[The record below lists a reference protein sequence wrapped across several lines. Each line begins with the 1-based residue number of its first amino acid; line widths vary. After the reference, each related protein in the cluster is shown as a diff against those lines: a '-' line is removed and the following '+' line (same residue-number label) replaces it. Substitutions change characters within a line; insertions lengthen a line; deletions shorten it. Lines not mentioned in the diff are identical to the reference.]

1 MKEGRKSDDVLN
13 WPNRITLVRIILSP
27 VFMILLLEGRY
38 ESRIAALVV
47 FLIASFTD
55 MYDGYLARKY
65 GWVTNLG
72 KFLDPLADK
81 LLVALAIIGLNQ
93 INLVPAWVLFFII
106 GREFLVTGLRS
117 IAAYAGVLILP
128 SRMGKYKTAVQML
141 SLFCYLIFSIL
152 FFNYTNPDGLFLIH
166 SDLSES
172 LTVGTALLGIADGMM
187 IIAVILSTISGIDYF
202 YRNRTVMKRLML

>member
-1 MKEGRKSDDVLN
+1 
-13 WPNRITLVRIILSP
+13 
-27 VFMILLLEGRY
+27 MILLLNGRY

-47 FLIASFTD
+47 FLIASFSD

-93 INLVPAWVLFFII
+93 INLVPVWAVFIII
-106 GREFLVTGLRS
+106 GRELLVTGLRS

-128 SRMGKYKTAVQML
+128 SRMGKLKTSMQML
-141 SLFCYLIFSIL
+141 SIFCYLLFSML
-152 FFNYTNPDGLFLIH
+152 FFNYKNPDGYFLIH
-166 SDLSES
+166 SGLTES
-172 LTVGTALLGIADGMM
+172 LSGKTILIGIADGLMFL
-187 IIAVILSTISGIDYF
+187 AVILTCISGVDYF
-202 YRNRTVMKRLML
+202 WRNRIILKRLML